1 MAYAGQHASLT
12 VLDDGVET
20 LRVARQFAIY
30 IPPDRL
36 ARTARQ

>member
-1 MAYAGQHASLT
+1 MAHAGQHASLM
-12 VLDDGVET
+12 VPDDGVET
-20 LRVARQFAIY
+20 FRLARLFAIY